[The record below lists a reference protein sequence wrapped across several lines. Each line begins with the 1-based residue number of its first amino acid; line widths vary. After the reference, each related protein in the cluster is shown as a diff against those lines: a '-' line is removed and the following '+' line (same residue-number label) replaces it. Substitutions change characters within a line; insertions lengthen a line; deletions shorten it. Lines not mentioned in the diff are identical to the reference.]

1 MPSCEASL
9 LAALVSA
16 GALFYSALAPALGLG
31 EISLHSA
38 LNQPLNADI
47 ELVDAEGIDRGDLA
61 VGLASADEYSRAGI
75 ERAFFLNDLRFTPIF
90 QGQRKFI
97 HISSVRPVVEPYL
110 SFLVQVS
117 RPGGQLLRDYTVL
130 LDPAGT
136 VALSPP
142 SLPTGSAAADAGTD
156 YTRAAANSAPPR
168 AAPAKAAPTPNAAL
182 PPAIQ
187 NQRYQVVAG
196 DTLWTIGK
204 KLNAAGTQTP
214 ANQLVRELR
223 ALNPRKAP
231 LQPGQSLLLPDSAV
245 LPGAGGVLPSVA
257 TDTDTDT
264 AAAAAAPS
272 AMAPAGESDT
282 DTVAP
287 ATPATPATTAVSSA
301 PSAQSAEQLTAAAL
315 ENQQLQQRLDE
326 ANARLQA
333 LEQQGLQRD
342 RQLADLQARSPATA
356 VGMPPAST
364 PVATAP
370 PVAGSNPPAGQ
381 LAADSATVVASPSPG
396 VPPAPIDAPRPDP
409 APGQAAVPVNAPA
422 SSAPVAPAADTSWLM
437 VLGALSAILLL
448 LALLLLARRR
458 RQQHTANDPVLA
470 LTPVSPGAVVRPQPV
485 EEPAARA
492 STTPAVVPAT
502 PVDPAPVAKPLAATN
517 TRRDSVP
524 ATDALDGASI
534 YIAYGRFNEALG
546 ILREGLGN
554 QPNRTD
560 LRLRMLEVLGQQGDS
575 AGYDEQESALLAG
588 GYSAP
593 TLEQMRARYP
603 KLAVSAAPAAAAA
616 QPNYTAS
623 GAAAGVIAAGVAAA
637 QALQR
642 EPITPVEAME
652 QAGEAVVHADTAQ
665 SPASYAPGSELQDDE
680 FPDLDS
686 FDDLEELD
694 RNSSP
699 SAPRDEFQLN
709 LDDLSLDA
717 DWDSVSPFDVPAPS
731 KAGSA
736 SKAVVEEEIDLDF
749 ASNLKELPEVFE
761 MQDEQFLSDFADPQ
775 LHVDLEPGTEVD
787 AQSAG
792 QHADQEELD
801 NAFLDSFI
809 ADSDLPELDALSVDF
824 DDLELQQLSA
834 EKLERAQGCI
844 DSGDF
849 SQASE
854 LLLELLRDGDDASR
868 HTARLLLSSIS

>member
-75 ERAFFLNDLRFTPIF
+75 ERVFFLNDLRFTPIF
-90 QGQRKFI
+90 RGQRKFI
-97 HISSVRPVVEPYL
+97 HVSSVRPVVEPYL

-182 PPAIQ
+182 PPATL

-245 LPGAGGVLPSVA
+245 LPDAGGVLPSVA
-257 TDTDTDT
+257 TDTDSDTDT
-264 AAAAAAPS
+264 AAAAAASS
-272 AMAPAGESDT
+272 AMAPAGGSGT

-287 ATPATPATTAVSSA
+287 ATTAVSSAPSA

-342 RQLADLQARSPATA
+342 RQLADLQARSPAPA
-356 VGMPPAST
+356 VGVPPAST
-364 PVATAP
+364 LVATAA

-381 LAADSATVVASPSPG
+381 LAADSAAVVASPPPG
-396 VPPAPIDAPRPDP
+396 VPPAPINAPRPDP

-422 SSAPVAPAADTSWLM
+422 SPAPVAAAADTSWLM

-492 STTPAVVPAT
+492 STTPAVAPVA
-502 PVDPAPVAKPLAATN
+502 PVDPAPVAKPLTATN

-603 KLAVSAAPAAAAA
+603 KLAVSAAPAAASA

-642 EPITPVEAME
+642 EPITPAEAVE
-652 QAGEAVVHADTAQ
+652 QAGEAVVRADTPQ
-665 SPASYAPGSELQDDE
+665 SPASYAAGSELQDDE

-694 RNSSP
+694 RNSPP

-731 KAGSA
+731 KTNSA